1 MMKTCLLFFALAIC
15 AVNSFAQEAGNVA
28 YGSSKR
34 PKTSG
39 VALGNLYS
47 VEPKESV
54 VSTYLEAN
62 TMINA
67 KADEYVAV
75 FGLSQEGATL
85 ADCNA
90 KMEQQIKEFSAGLE
104 GLGIRGSDTFVDFIA
119 QNKVYDYGTSGST
132 ARERLSGFEVKKNI
146 SIRYKDRTIL
156 EKIQAI
162 AAKTSIFDLIKVDYI
177 VSDLAAVRAALLE
190 EAMKVIKKKEAV
202 YAKLLDTKLR
212 PLSVYQEKYGKFSPS
227 EMYSSYQAYET
238 GSVDSSSRDMRVV
251 EKRKSRTF
259 YFDPLDPGEFDTVIN
274 PIIVEPVVQCTL
286 FLKVK
291 YQIEPA
297 AR

>member
-1 MMKTCLLFFALAIC
+1 MTKICLLFIALAIC

-28 YGSSKR
+28 YGGSKR
-34 PKTSG
+34 PKASG
-39 VALGNLYS
+39 VVLGNLYS
-47 VEPKESV
+47 VEPKDSV
-54 VSTYLEAN
+54 VAAYLEAN

-67 KADEYVAV
+67 NADEYVAV
-75 FGLSQEGATL
+75 FGLSQEGPTL

-90 KMEQQIKEFSAGLE
+90 KMDQQIKEFTGGLE

-119 QNKVYDYGTSGST
+119 QNKVYDFGTSGST
-132 ARERLSGFEVKKNI
+132 ARERLSGFELKKNI

-156 EKIQAI
+156 EKIQII
-162 AAKTSIFDLIKVDYI
+162 AAKASIFDLIKVDYI
-177 VSDLAAVRAALLE
+177 VSDLAGVRAKLFE
-190 EAMKVIKKKEAV
+190 EAMKVIKRKEAE

-212 PLSVYQEKYGKFSPS
+212 PVAVYQEKYGKFSPS

-259 YFDPLDPGEFDTVIN
+259 YFDPLDPGEFDTVVN
-274 PIIVEPVVQCTL
+274 PVIVEPMVQFTL
-286 FLKVK
+286 FLKVR
-291 YQIEPA
+291 YLVEPA
-297 AR
+297 VR

>member
-1 MMKTCLLFFALAIC
+1 MIKTCLLFVVLAFC
-15 AVNSFAQEAGNVA
+15 AASCFAQEAGNVA
-28 YGSSKR
+28 YGGNKR

-47 VEPKESV
+47 IEGKDSV

-67 KADEYVAV
+67 KADEYVAL

-85 ADCNA
+85 AECNSR
-90 KMEQQIKEFSAGLE
+90 MEAQLKDFTAGLE
-104 GLGIRGSDTFVDFIA
+104 GLGINRGDTFVDFIA
-119 QNKVYDYGTSGST
+119 QNRVYDFGTAGST
-132 ARERLSGFEVKKNI
+132 AREKLSGFEVKKNVMVH
-146 SIRYKDRTIL
+146 YKDKTIL

-162 AAKTSIFDLIKVDYI
+162 AAKSSIFDLIKVDYV
-177 VSDLAAVRAALLE
+177 VSDLPGIRARLFE
-190 EAMKVIKKKEAV
+190 EAMKVIKKKESE
-202 YAKLLDTKLR
+202 YSKLLDTKLR
-212 PLSVYQEKYGKFSPS
+212 AAAVYQEKYNKFSPS
-227 EMYSSYQAYET
+227 EMYNSYVAYES
-238 GSVDSSSRDMRVV
+238 GSVDSSTRDMRVV

-259 YFDPLDPGEFDTVIN
+259 YFDPLDPGEFDSVIN
-274 PIIVEPVVQCTL
+274 PVVVEPVVQFTL

-291 YQIEPA
+291 YQVEAA

>member
-1 MMKTCLLFFALAIC
+1 MIKTCLLFIALATC
-15 AVNSFAQEAGNVA
+15 GGSCFAQEAGNVA
-28 YGSSKR
+28 YGGSKR

-39 VALGNLYS
+39 VSLGNLYS
-47 VEPKESV
+47 VEPKDSV

-75 FGLSQEGATL
+75 FGLSQEGPTI

-90 KMEQQIKEFSAGLE
+90 KMDQQIKEFTGGLE

-162 AAKTSIFDLIKVDYI
+162 AAKASIFDLIKVDYI
-177 VSDLAAVRAALLE
+177 VGDLAAVRAALLE

-202 YAKLLDTKLR
+202 YTKLLDTKLR

-251 EKRKSRTF
+251 ERRKSRTF

-274 PIIVEPVVQCTL
+274 PVIVEPVVQFTL

-291 YQIEPA
+291 YQVETM

>member
-1 MMKTCLLFFALAIC
+1 MMKTCLLFIALAIC
-15 AVNSFAQEAGNVA
+15 AGSCFAQEAGNVA
-28 YGSSKR
+28 YGGNKR

-47 VEPKESV
+47 VEPKDSV

-75 FGLSQEGATL
+75 FGLSQEGPTL
-85 ADCNA
+85 TDCNA
-90 KMEQQIKEFSAGLE
+90 KMDQQIKEFTGGLE

-162 AAKTSIFDLIKVDYI
+162 AAKASIFDLIKVDYI
-177 VSDLAAVRAALLE
+177 VGDLAAVRAALLE

-202 YAKLLDTKLR
+202 YTKLLDTKLR

-238 GSVDSSSRDMRVV
+238 GSVDTSSRDMRVV

-259 YFDPLDPGEFDTVIN
+259 YFDPLDQGEFDTVIN
-274 PIIVEPVVQCTL
+274 PVIVEPVVQFTL
-286 FLKVK
+286 FLKVR
-291 YQIEPA
+291 YLVEPV